1 MKCKHLTKGYKGG
14 EKMNLLIINDEELT
28 ADTMKEDIPWHDY
41 DIDTVFTAYDAE
53 QAKEVIWREMVDIML
68 CDIEMPG
75 DNGIELLRWVRQE
88 EKPIECI
95 FLTCHPSFAY
105 AQEAIALNCQE
116 YILIPAKYEDIGK
129 GVQKVVQRIQKERET
144 KKYEEYGRKAMQE
157 RIDQAVE
164 VHGKKRTGKELVGDV
179 MQFISDNLGEQDLT
193 VNELGKRFFVHPVY
207 LNRVFKNE
215 KSMPVSQYILAERMK
230 LAAEL
235 LKSGT
240 LSAGAVAEQVGYQQY
255 TNFCNAFKKYYGEA
269 PSEYI
274 RKLQSA

>member
-1 MKCKHLTKGYKGG
+1 
-14 EKMNLLIINDEELT
+14 
-28 ADTMKEDIPWHDY
+28 MKEDIPWHDY
-41 DIDTVFTAYDAE
+41 EIDDVFTAYDAE
-53 QAKEVIWREMVDIML
+53 QAKAVISEETVDIML

-129 GVQKVVQRIQKERET
+129 GVQRVAQRIRKEREM
-144 KKYEEYGRKAMQE
+144 KKYEEYGRRAVQE
-157 RIDQAVE
+157 QIDQAVE
-164 VHGKKRTGKELVGDV
+164 VHGKKHTGKELVSDV
-179 MQFISDNLGEQDLT
+179 VRYISQNLSAPDLT

-207 LNRVFKNE
+207 LNRVFKKE
-215 KSMPVSQYILAERMK
+215 KEMPVSQYILAERMK
-230 LAAEL
+230 LAVEL
-235 LKSGT
+235 LKSES

-255 TNFCNAFKKYYGEA
+255 TNFCNAFKKYYGEK
-269 PSEYI
+269 PLEYI
-274 RKLQSA
+274 RKV